1 MSEDHPEAGEP
12 REYCARCGRPVVAC
26 YCAHVTQIPTRT
38 RVVVLQHPRERNKA
52 IGTARIAA
60 LCLPNAEIVVGFDF
74 ANDRHVRALLN
85 NPDAPA
91 VLLYPSPDARDL
103 RVDPP
108 RGAVTLVVLDG
119 TWHHAK
125 TLLRENPWLHAFPK
139 VAFSPE
145 RPGEY
150 RIRSEP
156 REDYVSTIE
165 ALAQALAI
173 LEADAPGERAQPGTS
188 DRFDALMVPF
198 RAMVDIQLDY
208 IARGSAPRKRK
219 NRRHLAASASR
230 LPPALL
236 SSSLVCVM
244 GEANAWFS
252 DRSIGGPAYPHELVH
267 LCATRLAPSTHA
279 DTQAT
284 MSFEHIVQ
292 PRFPLAASPTKHAL
306 LTEQQL
312 RDGVTIETCIE
323 SGRQWINTDED
334 VRCICGHYTLGLL
347 QREGMPLPTRIIDIR
362 KVAGEYI
369 KGSTGSAED
378 LIAKFDLAWQS
389 QGQGRG
395 GQRLGML
402 IAITQWLVNAART

>member
-1 MSEDHPEAGEP
+1 MSEDHAEAVEP
-12 REYCARCGRPVVAC
+12 REHCARCGRPVVAC

-38 RVVVLQHPRERNKA
+38 RVVVLQHPRERHKA

-74 ANDRHVRALLN
+74 ANDRHARALLN
-85 NPDAPA
+85 NPEAPA

-108 RGAVTLVVLDG
+108 REAVTLVVLDG

-125 TLLRENPWLHAFPK
+125 TLLRENPWLHQLPK
-139 VAFSPE
+139 VAFAPE
-145 RPGEY
+145 RPSEY
-150 RIRSEP
+150 RIRREP

-165 ALAQALAI
+165 ALAQALTI
-173 LEADAPGERAQPGTS
+173 LEADAPGERSEPGEPSTPN
-188 DRFDALMVPF
+188 RFDALMVPF

-219 NRRHLAASASR
+219 SRRNQAASASR

-236 SSSLVCVM
+236 NSRLVCVM
-244 GEANAWFS
+244 GEANAWFH

-267 LCATRLAPSTHA
+267 LCATRLP
-279 DTQAT
+279 DTDNNAH
-284 MSFEHIVQ
+284 FEQILQ
-292 PRFPLAASPTKHAL
+292 PRFPLSASPTKHAL

-312 RDGVTIETCIE
+312 RDGAEIATCIE
-323 SGRQWINTDED
+323 SWRQWINADED
-334 VRCICGHYTLGLL
+334 VLCIWGHYTLGLL
-347 QREGMPLPTRIIDIR
+347 QREDMALPTRIIDIR
-362 KVAGEYI
+362 KVAGDYI
-369 KGSTGSAED
+369 KASPGSAED
-378 LIAKFDLAWQS
+378 LTAKLDLPWQS
-389 QGQGRG
+389 QGHGRG

-402 IAITQWLVNAART
+402 VAITQWLVNAARP

>member
-1 MSEDHPEAGEP
+1 MPEEHTEVVEP
-12 REYCARCGRPVVAC
+12 REYCARCGRPVIAC

-38 RVVVLQHPRERNKA
+38 RVVVLQHPRERHKA

-74 ANDRHVRALLN
+74 ANDRHARALLN

-108 RGAVTLVVLDG
+108 REAGTLVVLDG

-125 TLLRENPWLHAFPK
+125 TLLRENPWLHELPK

-145 RPGEY
+145 RPSEY
-150 RIRSEP
+150 RIRREP

-165 ALAQALAI
+165 ALAQALTI
-173 LEADAPGERAQPGTS
+173 LEADTPGDQH
-188 DRFDALMVPF
+188 RFDALMVPF

-219 NRRHLAASASR
+219 NRRHQAAAASR
-230 LPPALL
+230 LPQALL
-236 SSSLVCVM
+236 NSRLVCVM
-244 GEANAWFS
+244 GEANAWFH

-267 LCATRLAPSTHA
+267 LCATRLDHDPHDAQPNAP
-279 DTQAT
+279 
-284 MSFEHIVQ
+284 FEQIIQ
-292 PRFPLAASPTKHAL
+292 PRFPLSASPTKHAL
-306 LTEQQL
+306 LTEDQL
-312 RDGVTIETCIE
+312 RDGVTIETCTD
-323 SGRQWINTDED
+323 SWQQWINTDED
-334 VRCICGHYTLGLL
+334 VLCIWGHYTLGLL
-347 QREGMPLPTRIIDIR
+347 QREDMPLPTRIIDIR
-362 KVAGEYI
+362 KVAGDYI
-369 KGSTGSAED
+369 KASPGSAED
-378 LIAKFDLAWQS
+378 LTAKLELPWQS
-389 QGQGRG
+389 QGHGRG

-402 IAITQWLVNAART
+402 VAITQWLVNAARK